1 MRKQRTREHIIED
14 LSFNHIERHVLHA
27 GYVLRRVSQNDY
39 GNDGTID
46 TFNEQGEPE
55 NLYIYFQL
63 KSTDH
68 IKYLKSKRSFTFDLS
83 KQDLEF
89 WLYNTN
95 PVIIVLFDAQKE
107 VAYFMDI
114 QDYFRKNR
122 LALRNVRQYIRVYFP
137 ENAIFDTKI
146 ILELR
151 KLLK

>member
-1 MRKQRTREHIIED
+1 M
-14 LSFNHIERHVLHA
+14 
-27 GYVLRRVSQNDY
+27 LRRVNQNDY

-68 IKYLKSKRSFTFDLS
+68 IKYLKSKKSFTFDLS